1 MPQFIHEEASVQTDG
16 NLTAHLQWLLTP
28 FQESPDLY
36 SLPLQIL
43 QIYHLLNST
52 IGLHIRG
59 GNKYLSD
66 FPEEAVREDGKII
79 VL

>member
-43 QIYHLLNST
+43 QIYYLLNIT
-52 IGLHIRG
+52 IGLYIRG

>member
-1 MPQFIHEEASVQTDG
+1 MVAYAVPGVTGPLFPSV
-16 NLTAHLQWLLTP
+16 
-28 FQESPDLY
+28 
-36 SLPLQIL
+36 QIL